1 MRPMIRIYLLDDK
14 GQRVFGEGPYQ
25 LLLALEETG
34 SLRGAAQSMG
44 MAYTKA
50 LKILKRAEAAL
61 GCPLTCRQTG
71 GKDGGGSQLTPQ
83 GRALLEQYS
92 VYRTRCAQANRR
104 IYEEVFP
111 NER

>member
-1 MRPMIRIYLLDDK
+1 MQPMTRVYLLDGQ
-14 GQRVFGEGPYQ
+14 GQRVFGEGPFR
-25 LLLALEETG
+25 LLLAVEETG

-71 GKDGGGSQLTPQ
+71 GRNGGGSRLTPQ
-83 GRALLEQYS
+83 GRELLERYDT
-92 VYRTRCAQANRR
+92 YRSRCVQANRR

-111 NER
+111 IEG